1 MDWLDSWRLNTTS
14 LQEYQNVL
22 HIHECCELLYI
33 IDGEVVAKVA
43 GKTYKGKGGQL
54 FVASRLEGHCIEI
67 VKFPCR
73 RIVTHIKT
81 EALPLFGINS
91 FLTALLERHPEGW
104 VHLFDLNKCPKAKDL
119 IEEINTEKNSSFSA
133 GEEMIKVLLHQ
144 LLLQLYRA
152 FPERF
157 LTASDDELMEKA
169 KKYIE
174 EHITDFTSVEEMA
187 KEFYLTPSH
196 FIVRFKKYTGYTP
209 QKYYNMCRMAKA
221 RQLLSDAKNSL
232 SYVAEQCGFSDL
244 NSFVRAFR
252 QTMKVTPGK
261 FRENSYK
268 EVE

>member
-1 MDWLDSWRLNTTS
+1 
-14 LQEYQNVL
+14 
-22 HIHECCELLYI
+22 
-33 IDGEVVAKVA
+33 
-43 GKTYKGKGGQL
+43 
-54 FVASRLEGHCIEI
+54 
-67 VKFPCR
+67 
-73 RIVTHIKT
+73 
-81 EALPLFGINS
+81 
-91 FLTALLERHPEGW
+91 
-104 VHLFDLNKCPKAKDL
+104 
-119 IEEINTEKNSSFSA
+119 
-133 GEEMIKVLLHQ
+133 
-144 LLLQLYRA
+144 
-152 FPERF
+152 
-157 LTASDDELMEKA
+157 MEKA

-209 QKYYNMCRMAKA
+209 QKYYNMCRMVKA
-221 RQLLSDAKNSL
+221 RQLLSDAQNPL